1 MANRQDSPAIINE
14 DGDPN
19 TLQEMV
25 DAESMGEIAEEDPL
39 TLDPSMFSPS
49 IDLLSM
55 VTFNYV
61 DLVWQFAAQDPSLP
75 SNFREI
81 SALASWTVSTF
92 KPNCGVHALRSHSPL
107 HYWQSDGP
115 QPHILTCHFVKMVKI
130 VMIRVYLDFSLDE
143 SYTPTR
149 ISFHGC
155 VSRRWNRCGAIH

>member
-1 MANRQDSPAIINE
+1 MANRQHSPAIVNE

-25 DAESMGEIAEEDPL
+25 DAESMGEVIEEEPL
-39 TLDPSMFSPS
+39 TLDPSMVSLS
-49 IDLLSM
+49 IL
-55 VTFNYV
+55 VTTTITITYIDVPANFV
-61 DLVWQFAAQDPSLP
+61 AQDPSLP

-92 KPNCGVHALRSHSPL
+92 KPNCGVQALRSPNPL

-149 ISFHGC
+149 ITFHGC
-155 VSRRWNRCGAIH
+155 VSSRRNRRDTIH